1 MKKALQGVRL
11 PRNLPLR
18 VKANIVSALIEE
30 HQTRLL
36 AAQEELLTPEALQAR
51 KEAAEDAQTE
61 IPAPEGQ

>member
-1 MKKALQGVRL
+1 
-11 PRNLPLR
+11 